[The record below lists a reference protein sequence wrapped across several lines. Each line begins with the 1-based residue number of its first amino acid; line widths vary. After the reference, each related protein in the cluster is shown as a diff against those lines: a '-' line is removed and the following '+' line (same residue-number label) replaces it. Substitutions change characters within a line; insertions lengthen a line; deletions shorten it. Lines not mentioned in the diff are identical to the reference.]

1 MKPAVKSKK
10 LATILALL
18 VGGFAFWWYFKPF
31 PVSGEW
37 YDFYKNISFWLGL
50 VMGLLAG
57 LFTFFILNS
66 KRMERFR
73 RIYFISLFF
82 IALVSITVIISD
94 LGLDNFIKWADIH
107 EKEYY
112 LLGQAPGT
120 LTWPCTRD
128 VPQLL
133 MGKASFIR
141 GVGWA
146 ADFPTNMN
154 EFLLFMVPFFVT
166 GFFFS
171 RAFCG
176 WICPF
181 GGLTELFVTGK
192 KERWSL
198 NMFKKQVT
206 TKRGFRFEGLKDWVK
221 DTKYGILAALIILS
235 FVIAFPIVC
244 IFCPV
249 LWLESLIIFSVIL
262 AIIFIFAIVLPFMT
276 KRRWFCV
283 FICPIGA
290 MFALL
295 NKISFFRIKM
305 DKKKCIKCNDCVQ
318 ECRMYALT
326 PKMVENFKSP
336 NEDCI
341 RCGRCIE
348 ICPED
353 AMDIYWAGT
362 SIKAR
367 PWFMSLAI
375 ATTLAWFAWFI
386 VIIVALPK

>member
-10 LATILALL
+10 LAAITALV
-18 VGGFAFWWYFKPF
+18 VGGFALWWYFSPF
-31 PVSGEW
+31 W
-37 YDFYKNISFWLGL
+37 WLG
-50 VMGLLAG
+50 VIMGLVAG

-66 KRMERFR
+66 RRMERYR
-73 RIYFISLFF
+73 RVYFISLFL
-82 IALVSITVIISD
+82 IATASLIVVIAD
-94 LGLDNFIKWADIH
+94 MGTATFLDWAEVH

-112 LLGQAPGT
+112 LPGQAPGT
-120 LTWPCTRD
+120 LTYPCTRD

-133 MGKASFIR
+133 LGRASFYI

-146 ADFPTNMN
+146 AEFPSSMSV
-154 EFLLFMVPFFVT
+154 FLLFMVPYFVT
-166 GFFFS
+166 GLFFS
-171 RAFCG
+171 RGFCG

-181 GGLTELFVTGK
+181 GGLTEAFTTGK

-198 NMFKKQVT
+198 NMFRKRVITKKGVHY
-206 TKRGFRFEGLKDWVK
+206 EGLKEWVK
-221 DTKYGILAALIILS
+221 DTKYGLLLALIILS
-235 FVIAFPIVC
+235 FVIAFPLVC
-244 IFCPV
+244 VFCPV
-249 LWLESLIIFSVIL
+249 LWLESLILFSVIL
-262 AIIFIFAIVLPFMT
+262 VVVLIFAIVLPFMT

-283 FICPIGA
+283 FVCPIGA

-348 ICPED
+348 VCPED

-362 SIKAR
+362 SKKAR
-367 PWFMSLAI
+367 SWFMASAI
-375 ATTLAWFAWFI
+375 IAAFAWYAWFI
-386 VIIVALPK
+386 VIIVGLPK

>member
-10 LATILALL
+10 LAMFLALI
-18 VGGFAFWWYFKPF
+18 VGGFALWWYFRPF
-31 PVSGEW
+31 W
-37 YDFYKNISFWLGL
+37 WLGVIMAL
-50 VMGLLAG
+50 VAG

-66 KRMERFR
+66 RKMERYR
-73 RIYFISLFF
+73 RFYFITLFL
-82 IALVSITVIISD
+82 IMMVSVTIVIVD
-94 LGLDNFIKWADIH
+94 MGFATFLDWANLH
-107 EKEYY
+107 TKEYY
-112 LLGQAPGT
+112 LPGQSLGT
-120 LTWPCTRD
+120 LTYPCTRD

-133 MGKASFIR
+133 LGRGYFMQ

-146 ADFPTNMN
+146 TNFPDSLGT
-154 EFLLFMVPFFVT
+154 FFLFMVPYFVT
-166 GFFFS
+166 GLFFS

-181 GGLTELFVTGK
+181 GGLTETFVTGK

-198 NMFKKQVT
+198 SMFKKRLVG
-206 TKRGFRFEGLKDWVK
+206 KRGSRFEGLKEWVK
-221 DTKYGILAALIILS
+221 DTKYGILVALIILS
-235 FVIAFPIVC
+235 FVLSFPIVC

-249 LWLESLIIFSVIL
+249 LWLEVLIIFIVIC
-262 AIIFIFAIVLPFMT
+262 IIIAIFAILLPFMT
-276 KRRWFCV
+276 KRRWFCI

-290 MFALL
+290 TFALL

-326 PKMVENFKSP
+326 PEMIENFKSP

-348 ICPED
+348 VCPEE

-367 PWFMSLAI
+367 PWFITAAIITAI
-375 ATTLAWFAWFI
+375 AWYAWFI
-386 VIIVALPK
+386 LIIVGLPK

>member
-1 MKPAVKSKK
+1 MKPAVRSKK
-10 LATILALL
+10 LATLMALF
-18 VGGFAFWWYFKPF
+18 VGGFAFWWYFDP
-31 PVSGEW
+31 
-37 YDFYKNISFWLGL
+37 YLWLGA
-50 VMGLLAG
+50 VMGLIAG
-57 LFTFFILNS
+57 LFTYFILNS
-66 KRMERFR
+66 RRMERYR
-73 RIYFISLFF
+73 RFFFISLF
-82 IALVSITVIISD
+82 LVTLTSLIIVISD
-94 LGLDNFIKWADIH
+94 MGLATFMDWAQVH

-112 LLGQAPGT
+112 LPGQTVGT
-120 LTWPCTRD
+120 LTYPCTRD

-133 MGKASFIR
+133 MGKAAFID
-141 GVGWA
+141 GIGWKTT
-146 ADFPTNMN
+146 FPSSMGD
-154 EFLLFMVPFFVT
+154 FLLLMVPFFVT
-166 GFFFS
+166 GLFFS
-171 RAFCG
+171 RGFCG

-181 GGLTELFVTGK
+181 GGLTEAFTTGK

-198 NMFKKQVT
+198 NMFKKRVLT
-206 TKRGFRFEGLKDWVK
+206 NKGVRYEGLKEWVK
-221 DTKYGILAALIILS
+221 DTKYGLLAALVILS
-235 FVIAFPIVC
+235 FVIAFPLVC

-249 LWLESLIIFSVIL
+249 LWIESLVIFSVIL
-262 AIIFIFAIVLPFMT
+262 ALIFIFAIVLPFMT

-290 MFALL
+290 IFALL

-348 ICPED
+348 VCPED

-362 SIKAR
+362 TKKAR
-367 PWFMSLAI
+367 SWFMSLAI
-375 ATTLAWFAWFI
+375 IATFAWYAWFI
-386 VIIVALPK
+386 LIIVGLPK